1 MQFLLKQVN
10 GSYTAVYYI
19 VLKPG
24 LEGYGPSYNKTSPF
38 YYNIIMSLTMKF
50 LRETNVKC
58 SCLVHQ
64 VTVVKVSWKVPH
76 AESIYFEKSS
86 ISR

>member
-1 MQFLLKQVN
+1 MGKKYSQIVFTVIGIMQFLLKQVN

-38 YYNIIMSLTMKF
+38 L
-50 LRETNVKC
+50 L
-58 SCLVHQ
+58 
-64 VTVVKVSWKVPH
+64 
-76 AESIYFEKSS
+76 
-86 ISR
+86 